1 MILFLLPHVKGL
13 VGSLMV
19 QSTVTDVLVFIAVV
33 TALSIAFVKEISDTF
48 PLNVITLFIY
58 TITLATAIEILD
70 IWVGMVAKFGAFGIS
85 LILFTSALLI
95 GAAMKTRLADY
106 LTAILILFIIA
117 AILIAVA
124 VYLITIFKHASAA
137 ITFYI
142 LTDILL
148 FVITIFISQITVGKL
163 QLRIFRTEYTLAA
176 LLLYNM
182 FSATYLTTT
191 GMTITLATA
200 IEMLDILVG
209 MSGKIGA
216 FGISLTIFTSALLIG
231 AAIKTRL
238 ADYLTA
244 ILILFIIAAILFA
257 VASILITIFKH
268 ASAAITFYIL
278 TDILLFVI
286 TIFISQITVGK
297 LQLRIFRTE
306 YTLAALL
313 LYNMFS
319 ATYLTTTGV
328 ETTLKVMPAMV
339 ENLEWKNIEGSN
351 VMNIMRLDDPIM
363 VVSVYTKTVDYT
375 LSIMKSFTMIGA
387 YTCSNTNISI
397 ICHHNALVI
406 TVKYLSSFN
415 DNCRYSSKAIHEIGG
430 GWTPSISAGIIMY
443 VMSFLFYKLFI
454 IFVE

>member
-1 MILFLLPHVKGL
+1 MVKFMSQLKTEHYEKPGTTEQPFPSSMGIPGCEHPQYGVRPQETTIFFSYFTVGALRYRLFYPNYTLAALLLYIMFSIALPI
-13 VGSLMV
+13 
-19 QSTVTDVLVFIAVV
+19 TDVL
-33 TALSIAFVKEISDTF
+33 
-48 PLNVITLFIY
+48 

-85 LILFTSALLI
+85 LTIFTSALLI

-124 VYLITIFKHASAA
+124 VYLITIFKHAM
-137 ITFYI
+137 
-142 LTDILL
+142 
-148 FVITIFISQITVGKL
+148 TIFISQITVGKL

-200 IEMLDILVG
+200 IEIIDILVDIVT
-209 MSGKIGA
+209 KLGA

-244 ILILFIIAAILFA
+244 VLILFIIAAILIA
-257 VASILITIFKH
+257 VAVILITIFKH
-268 ASAAITFYIL
+268 AM
-278 TDILLFVI
+278 

-319 ATYLTTTGV
+319 ATYLTTTGMV
-328 ETTLKVMPAMV
+328 CNTTSTCNSSNASIYPFN
-339 ENLEWKNIEGSN
+339 NLSG
-351 VMNIMRLDDPIM
+351 
-363 VVSVYTKTVDYT
+363 Y
-375 LSIMKSFTMIGA
+375 
-387 YTCSNTNISI
+387 I
-397 ICHHNALVI
+397 I
-406 TVKYLSSFN
+406 
-415 DNCRYSSKAIHEIGG
+415 
-430 GWTPSISAGIIMY
+430 
-443 VMSFLFYKLFI
+443 
-454 IFVE
+454 